1 MPKSSICILK
11 RGFRANCGKSGVVSV
26 NTMKLKDINQ
36 SVIQYIWSYD
46 ASDPEGKP
54 SYWHHFLQII
64 AMVIR
69 DWLGGMLTLRSMS
82 LVYTTLLSIV
92 PLLAVSISVLKGFG
106 VHNQLEPAL
115 AGLLAPLGEK
125 SVELSAKIVGFV
137 DNMQIGVLGA
147 LGLVLLIFTVV
158 SLIQKIEAAFNDT
171 WRLQSSRNL
180 MQRFSNYLSVVLVGP
195 VLLFAAAGITAS
207 LASQSFLTAI
217 FELPLM
223 SDAIRVIGVILPFV
237 LVIGAFT
244 FIYILVPNT
253 RVRPVSALY
262 GAVVA
267 AILWKGSGFLFASF
281 ASVSTKYTAIYS
293 SLAIMLLFMIWLFLV
308 WLILLIGSSVAYY
321 HQHPER
327 LHWGELNN
335 RLSARMREQLV
346 LQLMVNI
353 GRSHDVRS
361 DMPSTIDNL
370 ANYQQVSAEMLD
382 RMLLALEADG
392 LVRRSSDDPP
402 CYLPARSLSRI
413 KLIDILRSA
422 RDAESADQIDMFN
435 CDASVAKLLAKIDT
449 RFQSIL
455 ADQTLADF
463 LAQDAEQEK
472 HENSLV

>member
-1 MPKSSICILK
+1 MSLK
-11 RGFRANCGKSGVVSV
+11 EVKQAIAG
-26 NTMKLKDINQ
+26 
-36 SVIQYIWSYD
+36 YIWYYD
-46 ASDPEGKP
+46 ASDPEVKR
-54 SYWHHFLQII
+54 SHWRHFLQII
-64 AMVIR
+64 AMVIH
-69 DWLGGMLTLRSMS
+69 DWMGGMLTLRSMS

-115 AGLLAPLGEK
+115 AGLLAPFGEK
-125 SVELSAKIVGFV
+125 SVEVSSKIVGFV
-137 DNMQIGVLGA
+137 DNMNIGVLGA
-147 LGLVLLIFTVV
+147 LGLVLLIFTVI

-171 WRLQSSRNL
+171 WRIQRSRNL

-207 LASQSFLTAI
+207 LASHSILTAI
-217 FELPLM
+217 NQIPLI
-223 SDAIRVIGVILPFV
+223 SDAIRIFGEILPFM
-237 LVIGAFT
+237 LVIGAFS
-244 FIYILVPNT
+244 FIYMLVPNT

-267 AILWKGSGFLFASF
+267 GILWKGSGFLFAAF
-281 ASVSTKYTAIYS
+281 ASGSTKYTAIYS
-293 SLAIMLLFMIWLFLV
+293 SFAIMLLFMIWLFLV

-335 RLSARMREQLV
+335 HLSARMREQLV

-361 DMPSTIDNL
+361 DMPSTLDNL
-370 ANYQQVSAEMLD
+370 ANYQHVSVEMLD

-392 LVRRSSDDPP
+392 LIRRSSDDPP
-402 CYLPARSLSRI
+402 CYLPARSISRI
-413 KLIDILRSA
+413 SLIDILSSA
-422 RDAESADQIDMFN
+422 RDAEGADQIGFFN
-435 CDASVAKLLAKIDT
+435 CDLSVSNLLT
-449 RFQSIL
+449 RVEVRFESIL
-455 ADQTLADF
+455 ADQTLADL
-463 LAQDAEQEK
+463 LAKDDEEEE

>member
-1 MPKSSICILK
+1 MNLK
-11 RGFRANCGKSGVVSV
+11 E
-26 NTMKLKDINQ
+26 LKQ
-36 SVIQYIWSYD
+36 SVIGYIWCYN
-46 ASDPEGKP
+46 ANDPEGKP

-69 DWLGGMLTLRSMS
+69 DWMGGMLTLRSMS

-115 AGLLAPLGEK
+115 AGLLAPLGDK
-125 SVELSAKIVGFV
+125 SAELSAKIVGFV
-137 DNMQIGVLGA
+137 DNMKIGVLGA

-207 LASQSFLTAI
+207 LASHSFLTAI
-217 FELPLM
+217 IELPLM
-223 SDAIRVIGVILPFV
+223 SDAIRIVGIILPFV
-237 LVIGAFT
+237 MVIGAFT

-253 RVRPVSALY
+253 RVKPLSALY

-267 AILWKGSGFLFASF
+267 GFLWKGSGFLFASF
-281 ASVSTKYTAIYS
+281 ASGSTKYTAIYS
-293 SLAIMLLFMIWLFLV
+293 SFAIMLLFMIWLFLV
-308 WLILLIGSSVAYY
+308 WLILLIGSSIAYY

-335 RLSARMREQLV
+335 FLSARMREQLV

-353 GRSHDVRS
+353 GRWYDARS
-361 DMPSTIDNL
+361 DMPSTLDNL
-370 ANYQQVSAEMLD
+370 ANYQQVTAEILG
-382 RMLLALEADG
+382 RMLSALETDG
-392 LVRRSSDDPP
+392 LIRRSSDDPP
-402 CYLPARSLSRI
+402 CYFPARSINRI
-413 KLIDILRSA
+413 SLIDILRSA
-422 RDAESADQIDMFN
+422 RDAEGVDQIDMFN
-435 CDASVAKLLAKIDT
+435 CDPSVAKLLAKIDT
-449 RFQSIL
+449 RYQSIL

-463 LAQDAEQEK
+463 LAQDADEEK